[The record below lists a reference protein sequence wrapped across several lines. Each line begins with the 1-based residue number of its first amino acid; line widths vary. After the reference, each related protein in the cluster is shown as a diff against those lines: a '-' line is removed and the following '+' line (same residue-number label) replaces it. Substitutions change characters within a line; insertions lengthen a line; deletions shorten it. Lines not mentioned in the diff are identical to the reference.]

1 MSLYERERE
10 RERERASADSVCVRL
25 YLPCCSGEI
34 SLDMITLVITMP
46 SEIPNPMTGA
56 ETQFVAKKIRE
67 PMSLNGQNEICIQV
81 YKGKIEEPRKTS
93 LTCQSVHFIMNFKN
107 KNG

>member
-1 MSLYERERE
+1 MKESSFNWIGIFFFALRQHSIPTEREREKEREREGERERE
-10 RERERASADSVCVRL
+10 RERERADSVCVRH

-56 ETQFVAKKIRE
+56 ETQFVAKNKSE
-67 PMSLNGQNEICIQV
+67 SL
-81 YKGKIEEPRKTS
+81 
-93 LTCQSVHFIMNFKN
+93 
-107 KNG
+107 